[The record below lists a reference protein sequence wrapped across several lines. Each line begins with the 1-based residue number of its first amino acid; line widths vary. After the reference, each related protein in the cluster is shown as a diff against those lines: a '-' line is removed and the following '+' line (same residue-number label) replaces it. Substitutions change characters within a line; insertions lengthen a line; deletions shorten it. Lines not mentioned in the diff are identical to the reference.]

1 MDKGT
6 RALRILLLTDRFPPE
21 VRSAARIFHELALEL
36 QRRGHD
42 VAVIAK
48 APRGYVADDGRGKV
62 LPGWSEVDG
71 VRTFRVRGC
80 PIPGYHPILRGLDHL
95 TLGWTFRR
103 ACQQFARPDI
113 ILVQSPPLPLALS
126 GGTHARRCGG
136 RLVLNVQ
143 DLYPKTAIDLGL
155 LRNPIAIKFAERME
169 RRAYREAARIVVH
182 SMGNR
187 EFLKNYKGVAQE
199 KVSVIHN
206 WVNTE
211 LLRPGPRD
219 NDFSRAHG
227 LTGKFVVS
235 YAGLMG
241 YAQDLTTVIES
252 ARRLIEHPDI
262 LFLLV
267 GEGVLEPR
275 WRQAASGLV
284 NVRFLPLQPEDKYI
298 ELLAASDLCLVPL
311 DVSLRTPAVPGKLQS
326 IMASG
331 RPVITITGP
340 ESDAPK
346 LVMASGG
353 GVNVSPGDA
362 EGLAD
367 TILRLKADPAT
378 RTRMGARGRA
388 YAEEHFSLL
397 KCTDQYEELF
407 AELKEEYKIP

>member
-1 MDKGT
+1 
-6 RALRILLLTDRFPPE
+6 
-21 VRSAARIFHELALEL
+21 
-36 QRRGHD
+36 
-42 VAVIAK
+42 
-48 APRGYVADDGRGKV
+48 
-62 LPGWSEVDG
+62 
-71 VRTFRVRGC
+71 
-80 PIPGYHPILRGLDHL
+80 
-95 TLGWTFRR
+95 
-103 ACQQFARPDI
+103 
-113 ILVQSPPLPLALS
+113 
-126 GGTHARRCGG
+126 
-136 RLVLNVQ
+136 
-143 DLYPKTAIDLGL
+143 
-155 LRNPIAIKFAERME
+155 ME

-187 EFLKNYKGVAQE
+187 EFLKNYKGVAPE
-199 KVSVIHN
+199 KVRVIHN

-211 LLRPGPRD
+211 LLRPAPRD

-241 YAQDLTTVIES
+241 YAQDLTTVIEG

-262 LFLLV
+262 LFVLV

-275 WRQAASGLV
+275 WRQAADGLV
-284 NVRFLPLQPEDKYI
+284 NVRFLPLQPKDKYA

-331 RPVITITGP
+331 RPVITITGS

-378 RTRMGARGRA
+378 RTRMGACGRA
-388 YAEEHFSLL
+388 YTKEHFSLL
-397 KCTDQYEELF
+397 KCADQYEELF
-407 AELKEEYKIP
+407 AELKEEHRIS